1 MKIKISNNKVF
12 FNNESTEKRFI
23 LIDVGMILFGKDKKK

>member
-12 FNNESTEKRFI
+12 FNNESTEKKIHPYWCRYDI
-23 LIDVGMILFGKDKKK
+23 VWKR